1 MLLKLKETM
10 MITIKKLLTLKP
22 RTRLRKISI
31 IFHQTAVSLHA
42 NNKLSSQELSYL
54 KECSYLVD
62 QTFKQL
68 ELSNYDKKFF
78 LKILSQQNF
87 EEISSLIL
95 KVLDEEPS
103 DWDFTDS
110 FLKLDINERKIYPIT
125 LIIDRIRSPFNIGS
139 IFRVADS
146 FGIQEILLLE
156 GSASPLHPRS
166 IKTSRGTIDT
176 VSWRF
181 VTDEEIVNLLAS
193 EKESLTPILALELGG
208 EDLKTFHF
216 PSSGYAVIGNE
227 EFGISS
233 NLLKLASSRVS
244 INLAGTKGSLNVSN
258 ATGIFLYEW
267 FSSLSS

>member
-1 MLLKLKETM
+1 
-10 MITIKKLLTLKP
+10 MITIKKLLTLRP
-22 RTRLRKISI
+22 QTRLRKISI
-31 IFHQTAVSLHA
+31 IFHQTAISLHA
-42 NNKLSSQELSYL
+42 NKNLSSQELSYL
-54 KECSYLVD
+54 KDCSSLVD
-62 QTFKQL
+62 NTFKQL
-68 ELSNYDKKFF
+68 ELSNFDREFF
-78 LKILSQQNF
+78 LKILSEQNF

-95 KVLDEEPS
+95 KILDEEPS

-110 FLKLDINERKIYPIT
+110 SLKLDKNERKIYPIT

-139 IFRVADS
+139 IFRLADS

-166 IKTSRGTIDT
+166 IKTSRGTTDT

-181 VTDEEIVNLLAS
+181 ITDEKIVNLLS
-193 EKESLTPILALELGG
+193 REKNSHTPILALELGG

-216 PSSGYAVIGNE
+216 PSSGYAIIGNE

-233 NLLKLASSRVS
+233 KLLKLTSSRVS
-244 INLAGTKGSLNVSN
+244 INLGGTKGSLNVSN

-267 FSSLSS
+267 FSSISL